1 MATWPA
7 RAVRVVLYALVLGA
21 LVVGAVSLGTALA
34 ATDDVGDVS
43 AAPGLASADEH
54 TEAEHNETEHNETE
68 VNATSLEGY
77 DQVKTTIALAENG
90 SAEFSVAYRYRLD
103 GNESTE
109 RWDELERSIDEDAA
123 PYLAAES
130 ERWHRSL
137 SAVRNETDREM
148 NVSDFELST
157 DEESTPHQVG
167 VVEFTF
173 RWSGFAVIEPIRIE
187 AGDALGNYVL
197 DDDTELWISWPAEY
211 EATTIEPEP
220 DERRDSVV
228 GWRGQETDFVEG
240 EPRVSLLH
248 EAEGNERTTDPE
260 DFSVGWP
267 FLAAGVLLVALVGIA
282 AWLVGRPDRSS
293 DDSPPG
299 HVSEVGGPPPELLS
313 NEERVLTLLA
323 DSGGRLK
330 QQEVV
335 ATLEWTEAKTSQVV
349 GRLRE
354 ADEIEVLR
362 VGRENVLV
370 LSDDG
375 SPDTPD

>member
-1 MATWPA
+1 MAARPA

-21 LVVGAVSLGTALA
+21 LVVGAVSLGAALA
-34 ATDDVGDVS
+34 EPDDVGDGS
-43 AAPGLASADEH
+43 GTHGLTSVD
-54 TEAEHNETEHNETE
+54 EHNETA
-68 VNATSLEGY
+68 VNATPLEGY

-109 RWDELERSIDEDAA
+109 RWEELERSIDEDAA

-130 ERWHRSL
+130 DRWHRSL
-137 SAVRNETDREM
+137 SAARNDTEREM
-148 NVSDFELST
+148 DVSDFEVST

-167 VVEFTF
+167 IVEFTF
-173 RWSGFAVIEPIRIE
+173 QWSGFAVIEPIRIE

-197 DDDTELWISWPAEY
+197 EDDTELWMSWPAEY
-211 EATTIEPEP
+211 EATSIEPEP

-240 EPRVSLLH
+240 EPRVGLLH
-248 EAEGNERTTDPE
+248 DAEGTERTSEPD

-267 FLAAGVLLVALVGIA
+267 FLVAGVLLVALVGIA

-293 DDSPPG
+293 DDSPSG
-299 HVSEVGGPPPELLS
+299 HAADSGSPPPELLS

-354 ADEIEVLR
+354 ADEIEVVR

-370 LSDDG
+370 HPDDE
-375 SPDTPD
+375 SPESGTD